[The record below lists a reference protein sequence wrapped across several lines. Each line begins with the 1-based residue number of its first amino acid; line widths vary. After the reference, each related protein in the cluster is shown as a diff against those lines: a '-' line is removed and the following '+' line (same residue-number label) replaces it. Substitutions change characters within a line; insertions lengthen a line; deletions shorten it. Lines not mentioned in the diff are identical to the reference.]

1 MKSVPSSSRCRPAWG
16 LKFGHRYRSLYVC
29 VLTSDIGLSKL
40 LVHKFLRTISGK
52 AANADISYLPPFL
65 PISHSMKPPLHTML
79 ISDWAVQKTT
89 ALQFVTLVHTF
100 SFPKIKY
107 FLPQKTSFCFHSHK
121 IFFPYNTQF
130 LCTLG
135 WKEKSAMHHHTA
147 GSSEL
152 SDPKTKLASQPCS
165 TKESI
170 RKVITPWRKCIPAG
184 LVL

>member
-1 MKSVPSSSRCRPAWG
+1 MPIPRTCN
-16 LKFGHRYRSLYVC
+16 
-29 VLTSDIGLSKL
+29 L
-40 LVHKFLRTISGK
+40 LLH
-52 AANADISYLPPFL
+52 PFL

-107 FLPQKTSFCFHSHK
+107 FLPQTTSFCFHSHK

-135 WKEKSAMHHHTA
+135 WKEKSAMRHHTA

-170 RKVITPWRKCIPAG
+170 RKVITAWRKCVPAATVLYMYLVISHGCRVHSSHHYQKRRILFLASSRTIPWSTSKI
-184 LVL
+184 VLTS